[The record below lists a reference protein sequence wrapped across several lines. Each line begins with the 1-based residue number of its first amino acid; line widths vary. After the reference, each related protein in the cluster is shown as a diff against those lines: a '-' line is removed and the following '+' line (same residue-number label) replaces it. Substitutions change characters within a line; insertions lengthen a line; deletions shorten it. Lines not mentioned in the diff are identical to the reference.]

1 MHDHT
6 TVRVEERRSRTRGA
20 LRWIALLL
28 LCMAALVAE
37 ADAATRTFA
46 HPGLLHSAQDL
57 ARIREKLT
65 LSAAPWQA
73 GWERLIA
80 NPHASLD
87 WKPRPVE
94 IVYRGYDGQHP
105 ENYTLLYRDAA
116 AAYAL
121 ALRWKLGGDSRY
133 ADKAV
138 EIMNAWSDKLTAIR
152 GTSDAALAAGIYGY
166 EFANAGELM
175 RDYKGWNG
183 DDFNRFK
190 RMMLDVFYPINHDFL
205 VRHNNAQIDHYWANW
220 DLAQLNAILA
230 IGVLTD
236 RADLYDEAIDY
247 FKHGAGNGSLAK
259 AIWKLYPAQGMG
271 QVQESGRDQGH
282 ATLVIAL
289 LGSLCQM
296 AWSQGDDLFGYD
308 DNRVL
313 KGAEYVAAY
322 NVCDTDGDRCDDTLA
337 LPYTPYS
344 NSDVTQTT
352 LSPNGRGAL
361 RPEWELLYNHYVV
374 LKGLKAPY
382 LTRFAAK
389 VRAEGGGGDYGP
401 NSGGYDQL
409 GYGTLLYSLQ
419 PTP

>member
-1 MHDHT
+1 MHDST
-6 TVRVEERRSRTRGA
+6 PLPAPTRLARTHGA
-20 LRWIALLL
+20 LPWIALLL
-28 LCMAALVAE
+28 LCMTAFVAGAAP
-37 ADAATRTFA
+37 ATRTFA
-46 HPGLLHSAQDL
+46 HPGLLHSAEDL
-57 ARIREKLT
+57 ARIREKLAV
-65 LSAAPWQA
+65 SAAPWQA
-73 GWERLIA
+73 GWERLTA
-80 NPHASLD
+80 NSHASLD
-87 WKPRPVE
+87 WTPHPVE
-94 IVYRGYDGQHP
+94 IVYRGYDGQHT
-105 ENYTLLYRDAA
+105 ENYAQLFRDAA

-138 EIMNAWSDKLTAIR
+138 EIMNAWSGKLTAIR

-175 RDYKGWNG
+175 RDYKGWSTA
-183 DDFNRFK
+183 DIERFK
-190 RMMLDVFYPINHDFL
+190 QMLLQVFYPINHDFL

-220 DLAQLNAILA
+220 DLAQLNTILA
-230 IGVLTD
+230 IGVFTD
-236 RADLYDEAIDY
+236 SSTLYDEAIDY
-247 FKHGAGNGSLAK
+247 FKHGAGNGSVTK
-259 AIWKLYPAQGMG
+259 AIWKLYPEQGLG

-282 ATLVIAL
+282 AMLVIAL

-296 AWSQGDDLFGYD
+296 AWNQGDDLFGYD

-322 NVCDTDGDRCDDTLA
+322 NVCDKDGSCDDSLV
-337 LPYTPYS
+337 LPFTTYS

-352 LSPNGRGAL
+352 ISPTGRGAL

-419 PTP
+419 QTP